1 LDPSQQRWKFLAFE
15 LKQKALDP
23 CKENLGIIRSYNVME
38 KNSSLDSSIFL
49 RTDRKFEEEIKLNM
63 KLEDLLMIYF
73 TKKN

>member
-1 LDPSQQRWKFLAFE
+1 
-15 LKQKALDP
+15 
-23 CKENLGIIRSYNVME
+23 ME